1 MEKEILDAL
10 KGVINYRAR
19 PFKLPKSERLPPEWE
34 PERSHLGDRYYS
46 YVINHWI
53 PKQPDSSALMKLFI
67 PCDFDLIRFARL
79 IIDPGP
85 GTRTRK
91 AA

>member
-10 KGVINYRAR
+10 KSVINYRAR
-19 PFKLPKSERLPPEWE
+19 PFKLPKSDKLPPDWE
-34 PERSHLGDRYYS
+34 PERGHLGDRYYS

-53 PKQPDSSALMKLFI
+53 PNQPDCGALMKLFI
-67 PCDFDLIRFARL
+67 LCDFDLIRFARL

-85 GTRTRK
+85 GTRNWK
-91 AA
+91 VA